1 MNDFYGKSTG
11 IFRRRRLSE
20 RLISKARSIFSDLA
34 HLEQVFSKRPLLIPA
49 GLLLLCSFLSYLAQ
63 SIVPAILMCVLVI
76 SIIVINIRTHKD
88 LNVLFAGILICC
100 MLIYSGFSISSK
112 LNAVANTGTDE
123 FSCRVTSVSH
133 DLSGDLDVVA
143 RLDGGAYCVLKYYGT
158 EPVFASIRTGDC
170 LSIYGKLKVPEKAG
184 NPGEFDYREYLKKQG
199 ISYVLTCDSVE
210 IVGRA
215 GFPVSLTGYIQ
226 DAFFNMR
233 KTALNTVCSR
243 FDKSS
248 RALAAAVCSGDK
260 SLISDD
266 VRRDFKMSCCSH
278 LLAVSGTHFAG
289 FLVCLPMILN
299 AFKLKRKSAFLVHS
313 MFCILIGCMTGWS
326 DSVTRAAIMSICVF
340 AGRDWL
346 SALSLASVVMTL
358 ADPFCP
364 LSSGFQM
371 SFCAVVGIK
380 VYSPKV
386 TSVLKKLHLGEGI
399 SNMFSAAICA
409 GLGMIPFWSDISM
422 RPDPLHLLIQIAG
435 TFIAGICCTFFVP
448 CVLLCG
454 FLPFWSQYL
463 SSPLLLCIKT
473 LRHLISFGCEL
484 SEKGGA
490 PVHLSKTFL
499 IVLAFSVFLF
509 FMPPSILKRLFFKL
523 SCIVL
528 AVMIGFNI
536 VSVINRPDCRVVF
549 ADVGQG
555 DCCLIMTRDK
565 TCLIDG
571 GTYEEGASTVSDLL
585 DYYGIWQVDLCVM
598 SHWDVDHAGG
608 IAALCVQ
615 GRTKSI
621 LTSYVPG
628 PSDSDKDVEDFFKST
643 GLNNDSKALYM
654 SQLSLCLA
662 GDRIMLSDTVF
673 LDVLYPSSGTG
684 GGNEQSLVAKLH
696 ISGSDPVD
704 ILFTGDIG
712 QLPEAQ
718 LIEESADLDCDILKV
733 AHHGSKY
740 SSSDHFIA
748 ACSPSIAVISVG
760 AHNFYGHP
768 APATLE
774 RLEKAGCTIFRTDQE
789 GAVVLEY

>member
-1 MNDFYGKSTG
+1 MNKIYGKTTG
-11 IFRRRRLSE
+11 IFRRQSLSE
-20 RLISKARSIFSDLA
+20 RLKLKARAVFEDLA
-34 HLEQVFSKRPLLIPA
+34 CLDRVFKKRPLLIPA
-49 GLLLLCSFLSYLAQ
+49 SLLMVCCLFSFLFHSLIPCFLISAF
-63 SIVPAILMCVLVI
+63 IILFCVLYFRRRKAV
-76 SIIVINIRTHKD
+76 NA
-88 LNVLFAGILICC
+88 LFAGILISS
-100 MLIYSGFSISSK
+100 MLVYSGFSISSK
-112 LNAVANTGTDE
+112 LNAFADTGQAE
-123 FSCRVTSVSH
+123 YRCRVTFVSR
-133 DLSGDLDVVA
+133 DLSGGIDVVA
-143 RLDGGAYCVLKYYGT
+143 RLDEGAYCILKYYGDD
-158 EPVFASIRTGDC
+158 PVFAQIRNGD
-170 LSIYGKLKVPEKAG
+170 LLFVEGKLKEPEKAG

-199 ISYVLTCDSVE
+199 IRYILTIDYVEVVESSV
-210 IVGRA
+210 
-215 GFPVSLTGYIQ
+215 FPANFMGYIRN
-226 DAFFNMR
+226 AFFNMR
-233 KTALNTVCSR
+233 KKALNAVSSE
-243 FDKSS
+243 FDGQS
-248 RALAAAVCSGDK
+248 RALTAAVCAGDK
-260 SLISDD
+260 SLITND

-289 FLVCLPMILN
+289 FLVCLPMVLN
-299 AFKLKRKSAFLVHS
+299 ALRLKRKSAFLVHS
-313 MFCILIGCMTGWS
+313 AFCILIGSMTGWS
-326 DSVTRAAIMSICVF
+326 DSVTRAAIMSICTF
-340 AGRDWL
+340 AERDWL
-346 SALSLASVVMTL
+346 SALSLASSIMTL
-358 ADPFCP
+358 ADPFSP

-371 SFCAVVGIK
+371 SFCAVIGIK

-386 TSVLKKLHLGEGI
+386 SSFLMKFHFGETI
-399 SNMFSAAICA
+399 SKMFSAAICA
-409 GLGMIPFWSDISM
+409 GLGMIPFWSEISM
-422 RPDPLHLLIQIAG
+422 RPDLLHLMIQIAG
-435 TFIAGICCTFFVP
+435 SIIAGACCTFFVP
-448 CVLLCG
+448 CVLLCL
-454 FLPFWSQYL
+454 FLPFWSEYL
-463 SSPLLLCIKT
+463 SSPLLLCIKS
-473 LRHLISFGCEL
+473 LRHLVSFGCEL

-490 PVHLSKTFL
+490 PIHLSKAFL
-499 IVLAFSVFLF
+499 IVLGLSVFLF
-509 FMPPSILKRLFFKL
+509 FVPPSILRRLFFKL
-523 SCIVL
+523 SCLVL
-528 AVMIGFNI
+528 AIMTGFSI

-555 DCCLIMTRDK
+555 DCCLIMTSDK

-571 GTYEEGASTVSDLL
+571 GTYDEGASTVTDLL
-585 DYYGIWQVDLCVM
+585 DYYGIWQVDLCIM

-662 GDRIMLSDTVF
+662 GDRITLSDSVF
-673 LDVLYPSSGTG
+673 LDILYPSTSTG

-712 QLPEAQ
+712 QLTEAQ

-748 ACSPSIAVISVG
+748 VCSPTIAVISVG